1 MAKENY
7 YTFIQMP
14 PGHSKSVQQDMLFI
28 KKSLRSMLHH
38 RKIMNM
44 IFRTSADHYYTKLK
58 QNSDLKYTI
67 TSSSQL

>member
-28 KKSLRSMLHH
+28 KKISEED
-38 RKIMNM
+38 
-44 IFRTSADHYYTKLK
+44 AA
-58 QNSDLKYTI
+58 
-67 TSSSQL
+67 SQKDYEYDF